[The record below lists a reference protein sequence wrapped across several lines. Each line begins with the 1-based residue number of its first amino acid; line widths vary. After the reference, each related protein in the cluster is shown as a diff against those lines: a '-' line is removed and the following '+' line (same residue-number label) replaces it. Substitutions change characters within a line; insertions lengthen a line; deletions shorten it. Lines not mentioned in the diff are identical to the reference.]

1 MPASPYTAPGVAE
14 TDIATVPVYAMPQ
27 QRAYAAPALEEGD
40 AYNDEFGWSPT
51 VGRASTTETPSAQRV
66 QSIPRIDFVPD
77 PTKPPEQGFYAQR
90 DADEKKRHSVED
102 QNATGWREQK
112 GVNPGDIRWALNP
125 RMFAPPEPR
134 VTSALSPRTY
144 AFTRPFDQHSARQFN
159 GNHFSMASF
168 RRDYEILGMAPVRT
182 ARNTYRLE
190 PTPWD
195 IDVVDLPPTNV
206 DDRPVDRIRS
216 VEVPPARTSYRL
228 G

>member
-1 MPASPYTAPGVAE
+1 MPASPYTTPGTSE
-14 TDIATVPVYAMPQ
+14 TDISVVPQYAMPQ
-27 QRAYAAPALEEGD
+27 QRAYAAPNLEEGD
-40 AYNDEFGWSPT
+40 AYTREFGWSPT
-51 VGRASTTETPSAQRV
+51 VGRASATETPSAQRV

-77 PTKPPEQGFYAQR
+77 PTRPPEEWYERR
-90 DADEKKRHSVED
+90 DADDAKRHSVE
-102 QNATGWREQK
+102 QVSTTGWTEQK

-134 VTSALSPRTY
+134 PTSRLAPRTY
-144 AFTRPFDQHSARQFN
+144 NFTRPFDQSSARQLN
-159 GNHFSMASF
+159 GNHMSMADF

-195 IDVVDLPPTNV
+195 VDVVDLPPNNV
-206 DDRPVDRIRS
+206 DDRPADRIRS
-216 VEVPPARTSYRL
+216 VEVPYQRRSFRL